1 MAKYVIAVTG
11 HRDIVV
17 TELLKEAVK
26 HYLKDVVQKYDEI
39 VLLSPLAVG
48 ADTLVAQIFLTL
60 KEEYPQ
66 LRLEV
71 PLPFTLE
78 SYMQNYTKEEEKVFS
93 MLFNEASSSSVV
105 PQTMAQ
111 SYQNLGVYLV
121 THSDVLLALWDGVNN
136 GLVGG
141 TADVV
146 AYAKSKNKSV
156 KHLPSKRKNL

>member
-1 MAKYVIAVTG
+1 MAEYVVAVTG

-17 TELLKEAVK
+17 TEALKVTVK
-26 HYLKDVVQKYDEI
+26 HYLKDVVQKYDEV

-48 ADTLVAQIFLTL
+48 ADILVAQIFLNL

-71 PLPFTLE
+71 PLPFTLT
-78 SYMQNYTKEEEKVFS
+78 SYLQNYTKEEEKVFS
-93 MLFNEASSSSVV
+93 MLFNEASSSYVV
-105 PQTMAQ
+105 PQTMKQ

-121 THSDVLLALWDGVNN
+121 THADVLLALWDGTNN
-136 GLVGG
+136 ALAGG

-146 AYAKSKNKSV
+146 TYAKSQNKPL
-156 KHLPSKRKNL
+156 KHIPVKRKNS

>member
-1 MAKYVIAVTG
+1 MDKYVVAVTG

-17 TELLKEAVK
+17 TESLKEAVK
-26 HYLKDVVQKYDEI
+26 CYLEEVAQKCEEI

-48 ADTLVAQIFLTL
+48 ADMLVAQIFLTL

-71 PLPFTLE
+71 PLPFTLA

-93 MLFNEASSSSVV
+93 MLFKDASSSYVV
-105 PQTMAQ
+105 PQIKEQT
-111 SYQNLGVYLV
+111 YQNLGVYLV
-121 THSDVLLALWDGVNN
+121 THADMLLALWDGTDN

-146 AYAKSKNKSV
+146 ANAKSQNKPI
-156 KHLPSKRKNL
+156 KHLLVQRLNN